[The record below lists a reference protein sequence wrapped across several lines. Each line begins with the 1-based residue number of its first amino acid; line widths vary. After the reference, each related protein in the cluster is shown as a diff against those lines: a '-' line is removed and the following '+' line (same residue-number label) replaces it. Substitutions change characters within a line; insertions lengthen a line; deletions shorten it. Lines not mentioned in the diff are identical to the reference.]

1 MIRRVG
7 GKQQIIKDNNNSEF
21 IVKTGLFGI
30 IALKPIE
37 ERKQLNMKASAVNC
51 LYDDVS

>member
-7 GKQQIIKDNNNSEF
+7 GKQQIIKDNNNSEL
-21 IVKTGLFGI
+21 IVKTGLFG